1 MGQRRK
7 WTKERAGFRKK
18 EKHVALQWKDG
29 RRNKDDKWE
38 GSRNELEGRYEE
50 YTICT

>member
-7 WTKERAGFRKK
+7 WTKGRGVLERRRSTYAI
-18 EKHVALQWKDG
+18 QWKDG
-29 RRNKDDKWE
+29 RRNEDDKWE